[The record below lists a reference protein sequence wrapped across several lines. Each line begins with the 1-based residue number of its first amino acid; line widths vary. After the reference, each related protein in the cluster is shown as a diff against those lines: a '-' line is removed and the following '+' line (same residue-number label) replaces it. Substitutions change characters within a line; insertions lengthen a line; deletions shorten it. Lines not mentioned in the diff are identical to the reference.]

1 MANGLDNYL
10 KLDYMKTRKIPGK
23 CCETTM
29 KGLNSWYKSVFE
41 KLGWMIL
48 AKEHGMTDKVK
59 VYVNSIYRIHMAID
73 QRIKKTS
80 DSDRMEDLRI
90 MKKNV
95 EILLAHVQKDFNM

>member
-1 MANGLDNYL
+1 MKMENG
-10 KLDYMKTRKIPGK
+10 
-23 CCETTM
+23 
-29 KGLNSWYKSVFE
+29 
-41 KLGWMIL
+41 
-48 AKEHGMTDKVK
+48 HGDKVK
-59 VYVNSIYRIHMAID
+59 VYVNSIYRIRMAID